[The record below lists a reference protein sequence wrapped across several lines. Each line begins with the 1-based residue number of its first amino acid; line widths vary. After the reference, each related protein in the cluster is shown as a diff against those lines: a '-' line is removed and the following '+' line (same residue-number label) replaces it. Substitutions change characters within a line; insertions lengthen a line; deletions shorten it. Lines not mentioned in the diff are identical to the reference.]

1 MAETF
6 GERLRRSW
14 NVFVGKEER
23 DKAPAVQ
30 RSYFDY
36 GYGSSSSHRPDR
48 TRLQTGNERSTI
60 ISSIYTRLGI
70 DVAAVNIKHV
80 RLGDN
85 DRYLEDIESGLH
97 NCLTLEAN
105 IDQGASAFRQ
115 DLAMTIFDKGVAAIV
130 PIDTTGDMFLGT
142 NFDILTMRVAEIVQW
157 YPRHVKVSVYNDAED
172 RGKREELI
180 LPKRMVAIIENP
192 LYAVMNEPNS
202 TLQRLIRKLNMLDTL
217 DDQAASGKL
226 DIIIQLPYTIR
237 TDARRNEA
245 EKRRKDIEMQLT
257 GSKYG
262 IAYADGSERITQLN
276 RPAENNMLK
285 QVEYLTA
292 MLYAQLGLTPAVFDG
307 TADER
312 TMLNYH
318 NRTVDP
324 VLRAIQEGLKRS
336 FLTKTART
344 QKQSIMYFRDPFK
357 LVAVTQIAEIG
368 DKFTR
373 NEILSPNDIR
383 TIIGIKPDLNPKS
396 DELRNRNMPV
406 VEPTVGTVPSV
417 DGNPAVNSET
427 TDKESIPSQSM
438 NQQINA
444 LTSKYGEALKTA
456 RVGSIK

>member
-14 NVFVGKEER
+14 NVFVGREKR
-23 DKAPAVQ
+23 DQLPNQ

-36 GYGSSSSHRPDR
+36 GYGSSSSYQPHR
-48 TRLQTGNERSTI
+48 TRLQTNNERSTI

-70 DVAAVNIKHV
+70 DVAAVDIKHV

-85 DRYLEDIESGLH
+85 DRYFEDIPSGLN

-105 IDQGASAFRQ
+105 IDQGASAFKQ

-130 PIDTTGDMFLGT
+130 PIDTTGDMFISD
-142 NFDILTMRVAEIVQW
+142 NFDIITMRVGEIVQW
-157 YPRHVKVSVYNDAED
+157 YPRHVKVSVYNDSED

-217 DDQAASGKL
+217 DNQVASGKL
-226 DIIIQLPYTIR
+226 DIIVQLPYTIR
-237 TDARRNEA
+237 TDARRAEA
-245 EKRRKDIEMQLT
+245 EKRRKDIEMQLA

-262 IAYADGSERITQLN
+262 IAYADGTERITQLN
-276 RPAENNMLK
+276 RPAENNMLT
-285 QVEYLTA
+285 QVQFLTGQ
-292 MLYAQLGLTPAVFDG
+292 LYSQLGLTPAVFDG

-324 VLRAIQEGLKRS
+324 VLRAIAEGLKRT

-357 LVAVTQIAEIG
+357 LVAVTEIAEIG

-383 TIIGIKPDLNPKS
+383 TIIGIKPDMSPKS
-396 DELRNRNMPV
+396 DELRNRNMPI
-406 VEPTVGTVPSV
+406 V
-417 DGNPAVNSET
+417 DAGSQEDTENVSGRPPKG
-427 TDKESIPSQSM
+427 DKEVVKKEEELDTSSSM
-438 NQQINA
+438 DQQINT
-444 LTSKYGEALKTA
+444 LTSRFREAVKKTP
-456 RVGSIK
+456 